1 MKKKSANRIRRNL
14 ILTFLLVLLVPS
26 CAIGFIT
33 YRDAK
38 GTIED
43 EILRSAS
50 LSVDTANEIIN
61 HTLQSKFDDLNY
73 LSTTMKSAGIDK
85 ELKAQAG
92 STIHALKQYLGLHP
106 ETVDVFIGTAQAGI
120 IKASSEKLPPGYDPR
135 QTGWY
140 QEAMNASGQPIVT
153 APYASNAGSLIVV
166 TMAQML
172 PDGKGVVGIDL
183 NLRSIQ
189 SLVEVQVGKE
199 GYTMV
204 LDQNHKYLFHP
215 DYEAGTDALAQETW
229 ISKMYE
235 QPTGH
240 FHYVHDGME
249 KQLNYITNERTGWKI
264 AGTMYVQEVDDAV
277 NGIRHTMIV
286 VMTVSLLTALILVS
300 WNVSSVIKPIRRM
313 RQATEVISG
322 GDLTLRLKGFKRDE
336 IGELADHF
344 QQMVDSL
351 RDMVHGVKAM
361 TENVSASSEE
371 LSASALQ
378 NTSAVEHVTS
388 SIQEVAAGSE
398 RQLNAAEEI
407 LKRILQVSRHAD
419 EIAEVLEKVT
429 DAMNQTEELAQ
440 EGNKTV
446 ITAAATMQ
454 DIDHAMNDLNGVIH
468 QLSERTEEI
477 GGIASAITDIAKET
491 SLLSL
496 NASIEAARAGEQ
508 GKGFAV
514 VAAEIRKLAQRSESS
529 ADYIS
534 GLIAGILA
542 EVERTMEVTEA
553 ARRKVSDG
561 VDAADLTGRS
571 FSRIKKAV
579 NTVSGQVRTTS
590 KAAKELAQDTASTKK
605 SVEDI
610 RGVSEQT
617 SSQTQT
623 ISAASQEQ
631 LASMEE
637 VSASAADLSRLA
649 EELQEMVKRFKI

>member
-1 MKKKSANRIRRNL
+1 MS
-14 ILTFLLVLLVPS
+14 
-26 CAIGFIT
+26 
-33 YRDAK
+33 
-38 GTIED
+38 
-43 EILRSAS
+43 
-50 LSVDTANEIIN
+50 
-61 HTLQSKFDDLNY
+61 
-73 LSTTMKSAGIDK
+73 
-85 ELKAQAG
+85 
-92 STIHALKQYLGLHP
+92 
-106 ETVDVFIGTAQAGI
+106 
-120 IKASSEKLPPGYDPR
+120 
-135 QTGWY
+135 
-140 QEAMNASGQPIVT
+140 
-153 APYASNAGSLIVV
+153 
-166 TMAQML
+166 

-183 NLRSIQ
+183 NLRKIQ

-215 DYEAGTDALAQETW
+215 DYEAGTEALAEETW

-235 QPTGH
+235 RPTGH

-286 VMTVSLLTALILVS
+286 VMTVSPLTALILVT

-322 GDLTLRLKGFKRDE
+322 DLTLRMKGFKRDE

-388 SIQEVAAGSE
+388 SIQEVAAGAE

-553 ARRKVSDG
+553 ARQKVSDG
-561 VDAADLTGRS
+561 VDA
-571 FSRIKKAV
+571 RI
-579 NTVSGQVRTTS
+579 
-590 KAAKELAQDTASTKK
+590 
-605 SVEDI
+605 
-610 RGVSEQT
+610 
-617 SSQTQT
+617 
-623 ISAASQEQ
+623 
-631 LASMEE
+631 
-637 VSASAADLSRLA
+637 
-649 EELQEMVKRFKI
+649 

>member
-1 MKKKSANRIRRNL
+1 
-14 ILTFLLVLLVPS
+14 
-26 CAIGFIT
+26 
-33 YRDAK
+33 
-38 GTIED
+38 
-43 EILRSAS
+43 
-50 LSVDTANEIIN
+50 
-61 HTLQSKFDDLNY
+61 
-73 LSTTMKSAGIDK
+73 
-85 ELKAQAG
+85 
-92 STIHALKQYLGLHP
+92 
-106 ETVDVFIGTAQAGI
+106 
-120 IKASSEKLPPGYDPR
+120 
-135 QTGWY
+135 
-140 QEAMNASGQPIVT
+140 
-153 APYASNAGSLIVV
+153 
-166 TMAQML
+166 
-172 PDGKGVVGIDL
+172 
-183 NLRSIQ
+183 
-189 SLVEVQVGKE
+189 
-199 GYTMV
+199 
-204 LDQNHKYLFHP
+204 
-215 DYEAGTDALAQETW
+215 
-229 ISKMYE
+229 MYE

-286 VMTVSLLTALILVS
+286 VMTVSLLTALILVT

-322 GDLTLRLKGFKRDE
+322 DLTLRMKGFKRDE

-553 ARRKVSDG
+553 ARQKVSDG

-571 FSRIKKAV
+571 FSRIK
-579 NTVSGQVRTTS
+579 RP
-590 KAAKELAQDTASTKK
+590 
-605 SVEDI
+605 
-610 RGVSEQT
+610 
-617 SSQTQT
+617 
-623 ISAASQEQ
+623 
-631 LASMEE
+631 
-637 VSASAADLSRLA
+637 
-649 EELQEMVKRFKI
+649 